1 MASIEIKHEYYCH
14 LKYIYFEDL
23 SGMANCWCPGMTC
36 YWVCNK
42 IKTTGATSGA
52 GNIYPS
58 NAHEF
63 IPCFSG
69 VHGAQSLVFCAV
81 FSKPLFVFLFFFL
94 WSLCCLF
101 FFLWPSY
108 FLLYDYWL
116 GLSWYIFLYWFCT
129 FSIFISKEISTFPN
143 IYINVFGVF

>member
-1 MASIEIKHEYYCH
+1 MASIEIKHEYYCQ

-23 SGMANCWCPGMTC
+23 SGMANCWCSGMTC

-42 IKTTGATSGA
+42 SKTTGATSWA

-81 FSKPLFVFLFFFL
+81 FSKPLFVFLSFFL

-108 FLLYDYWL
+108 IFYVRLLIRIIMVYFPIL
-116 GLSWYIFLYWFCT
+116 TLY
-129 FSIFISKEISTFPN
+129 
-143 IYINVFGVF
+143 VFNFHI